1 MRDRHKRARFGT
13 VPPHRI
19 YYDRASFRTG
29 HDMGSE
35 DPSDPAKTLRILT
48 IMLASEY

>member
-1 MRDRHKRARFGT
+1 MT
-13 VPPHRI
+13 L
-19 YYDRASFRTG
+19 YYDRASFSTG

-48 IMLASEY
+48 IMLASKY